1 MNSYPIEDKIKL
13 LLVMQG
19 YKQKEIVF
27 KGRNDNDK
35 RYIKYDYWQP
45 IKMED
50 LLYITNVTGVKI
62 EEIEFDDEDCGAL
75 YAYDIDTK
83 IVICEYYITPN

>member
-1 MNSYPIEDKIKL
+1 
-13 LLVMQG
+13 
-19 YKQKEIVF
+19 
-27 KGRNDNDK
+27 
-35 RYIKYDYWQP
+35 
-45 IKMED
+45 
-50 LLYITNVTGVKI
+50 GVKI